1 MFCEGDSGEHLPGP
15 LDLPLWRGVFFIQ
28 NYKYIHWLFA
38 VSKSY
43 IWAYASFQFAIVI
56 LFAHIFYAVV
66 RIFHSLISYIS
77 RLPLILCMLEERR
90 AVGFM
95 FRLRG
100 KAIGIFTYRNNR
112 CIKIYIIANVQL
124 NVSALLSVLL
134 SSFTGFGIA
143 ISTNSL
149 LVEYLRWR
157 ASRRHGSSPAQTTSA
172 MQPHNTLPV
181 QRYYRFNPSGQH
193 RPHNNQQQQPPLHPV
208 VGQSEN
214 PRLPEIRIQ
223 TA

>member
-1 MFCEGDSGEHLPGP
+1 MSLFIKNYIYI
-15 LDLPLWRGVFFIQ
+15 LWP
-28 NYKYIHWLFA
+28 FA
-38 VSKSY
+38 VGKSY

-66 RIFHSLISYIS
+66 RIFHSIISYNS
-77 RLPLILCMLEERR
+77 QLSLLLCMLAERE
-90 AVGFM
+90 
-95 FRLRG
+95 RG
-100 KAIGIFTYRNNR
+100 GGGGSVLTAGKTIGVFTCKNNR
-112 CIKIYIIANVQL
+112 YIKICIIANVQL

-157 ASRRHGSSPAQTTSA
+157 SSRRLRSSPAQTTSTV
-172 MQPHNTLPV
+172 QLHSTLPV
-181 QRYYRFNPSGQH
+181 QRYFSYIDNPSGQQYHHNH
-193 RPHNNQQQQPPLHPV
+193 RPHNNQQQQQPLHPV

-214 PRLPEIRIQ
+214 PGLPEIRIQ